1 MVEYHGWFSIN
12 ESVTGEQEGNIKN
25 IIGLLRSSIDGT
37 MSRNRIL
44 VLEPINGQYFLHI
57 AGFTNHKGQ
66 DVDGVFDLMKLISD
80 NAKGSYGTL
89 FLRDDED
96 REGKANEFVVYKM
109 ARGEVTVEKDILL
122 SPCNPVIEE

>member
-12 ESVTGEQEGNIKN
+12 ESVTGEQESNIKN
-25 IIGLLRSSIDGT
+25 IIDLIKSSIDGIR
-37 MSRNRIL
+37 SRNRIL

-66 DVDGVFDLMKLISD
+66 DIDEVFNLMKLISD

-89 FLRDDED
+89 FFRDDED
-96 REGKANEFVVYKM
+96 KEGKTNEFVVYKM
-109 ARGEVTVEKDILL
+109 ARGEITAEKDILL

>member
-12 ESVTGEQEGNIKN
+12 ESATGEQESNISN
-25 IIGLLRSSIDGT
+25 IISSIRSSIDN
-37 MSRNRIL
+37 MVSRNRIL

-66 DVDGVFDLMKLISD
+66 DVDEVFDLMKIISD

-89 FLRDDED
+89 FFRDDED
-96 REGKANEFVVYKM
+96 REGKTNEFVVYKM
-109 ARGEVTVEKDILL
+109 ARGEITTEKDILL
-122 SPCNPVIEE
+122 SPCNPIIEG